1 MMPGTMSRF
10 CAVVPA
16 SSTSPPAST
25 TVERYGST
33 TIPRPSS
40 CATTIRSTPPP
51 PNPPFVSAKG
61 TPSNPISANLLQT
74 LSLQP
79 FGEARIPFR
88 CSNEYSLATNRAIAS
103 RRSCC
108 SSVRE
113 KSIVLEP
120 EHVLRDDVPLDLV
133 RAAVDRG
140 LAPAEVARRERRGV
154 LGRERRRGAALLD
167 HRARERLRVRAER
180 FHHEL
185 GERLLD
191 LGALDFED
199 RGFRAGLVA
208 RREHPEQRGLERKE
222 LDLGFREL
230 RAEDRVGGERLAALQ
245 LVPRDP
251 LELRELAF
259 RGANAGDAG
268 ALVTEQELRV
278 GPALALLADEIL
290 GGHRDIVEEDLVH
303 LVLLVVEH
311 EWPHRD
317 PRRVHVDEQ
326 EADAFLLLH
335 RAVGAHQAEDQV
347 GEVRERRPGF
357 LAVDDVAVPLAHRAR
372 LQRGEVGAGAGLGV
386 TLAPPVLVVADAREI
401 VLLLPGAAVLHD
413 HGSDHVDPEGDESRR
428 AGGGA
433 LLVEDVVLDRRPLE
447 PTVGLRPVADEPP
460 LPR

>member
-1 MMPGTMSRF
+1 MMPGRMSRF
-10 CAVVPA
+10 CAAVPA
-16 SSTSPPAST
+16 RLTSPPPKT

-33 TIPRPSS
+33 TIPRPNS
-40 CATTIRSTPPP
+40 CITTIRSTPDP
-51 PNPPFVSAKG
+51 PNPPCASANG

-74 LSLQP
+74 LSPHP
-79 FGEARIPFR
+79 FGEATIPFR
-88 CSNEYSLATNRAIAS
+88 SSNEYSLATNRAIAS

-259 RGANAGDAG
+259 RGANAG

-278 GPALALLADEIL
+278 GPALALLTDEIL

-335 RAVGAHQAEDQV
+335 RAVGAHQAEDHV
-347 GEVRERRPGF
+347 GEVRERRQIG
-357 LAVDDVAVPLAHRAR
+357 RASC
-372 LQRGEVGAGAGLGV
+372 
-386 TLAPPVLVVADAREI
+386 RER
-401 VLLLPGAAVLHD
+401 V
-413 HGSDHVDPEGDESRR
+413 
-428 AGGGA
+428 
-433 LLVEDVVLDRRPLE
+433 
-447 PTVGLRPVADEPP
+447 
-460 LPR
+460 